1 MKQLLKNI
9 YYFFPVQLFILHFRK
24 YQILLIFWAVL
35 FSTLDSGFL
44 KYFGADALFFSP
56 EYLGSVNILSAL
68 FTGMALGVFI
78 MSWNITT
85 FILHSHRFRFL
96 ATTSNLFL
104 KYCINNGILPL
115 IFLVF
120 YFAKLYH
127 YNIYIELTPAAET
140 WVLMAGILIGF
151 LLSVIISFAYFF
163 GTGTTI
169 DRGMAAIVNNPQ
181 QFAKTFTGSN
191 THPLPQELKVNYYL
205 NAGLRLQKVRSTSH
219 YRQSFIEAI
228 FKKYHLAAIG
238 SIVIAFVF
246 LITVGFFLENK
257 YFIMPAAASVLL
269 FFGLMVAVI
278 GSLVYF
284 LQSWSLPG
292 AILLLILV
300 NFLYKKE
307 IIDFRNKAYGLH
319 YSNKKERPL
328 YNQATLE
335 SLCDTS
341 KIAADKDSM
350 LLILEKWKA
359 KQQQE
364 KPVMVFINVSGGGMR
379 SAAFTMNMLQQIDSL
394 SGGKLM
400 QRTFLIS
407 GASGGMLA
415 ATYYREL
422 YRNKLYNPAI
432 NLHDKAYAENI
443 TQDLL
448 NPIFTSLMARDIFAS
463 VQKFSIG
470 DEKYLKD
477 RGYAFEQ
484 TMDYNTKHVLRG
496 PLAERAA
503 DEKEARVPLLI
514 FNSVVKTDGRKMM
527 VCTQPISFMMKPRI
541 YLADSTVSADAI
553 DFAALFKKQDPL
565 QLRLLTAMRMN
576 ATFPYVLPNVWLP
589 TNPIIDVMDAGL
601 RDNFGQE
608 MSLRF
613 IENFKEW
620 IAQNTGGVVILHLR
634 DRTIDNWQQ
643 PVETKSFTEMLLTP
657 GTMLQHNWYKM
668 QDYGQTG
675 QYNYFKNN
683 DSGFVTKYNMQY
695 IAAKQDNT
703 AALNFHLTGREKRDV
718 LYSYYHPINQE
729 AIKGLLLKIK

>member
-1 MKQLLKNI
+1 MKPFLKNI
-9 YYFFPVQLFILHFRK
+9 FYFFPVQLFIIHFRK
-24 YQILLIFWAVL
+24 YQILLIFWGML
-35 FSTLDSGFL
+35 FSTVDSGFL

-56 EYLGSVNILSAL
+56 EYLGSVNIFSAL
-68 FTGMALGVFI
+68 FTGIALGVFI

-104 KYCINNGILPL
+104 KYCINNSIIPL
-115 IFLVF
+115 IFIIY
-120 YFAKLYH
+120 YFIKLYH
-127 YNIYIELTPAAET
+127 YNIYVELSPEGET
-140 WVLMAGILIGF
+140 WVLMAGISIGF

-163 GTGTTI
+163 GTGNTI
-169 DRGMAAIVNNPQ
+169 DRSMAAIVSNPGE
-181 QFAKTFTGSN
+181 FTKTFTGSN
-191 THPLPQELKVNYYL
+191 THPLPQEMKVNYYL
-205 NAGLRLQKVRSTSH
+205 NASLRLLKVRGTSH
-219 YRQSFIEAI
+219 YRQSFVDAI
-228 FKKYHLAAIG
+228 FKKYHLAAIA

-257 YFIMPAAASVLL
+257 YFIMPAAASVLI

-278 GSLVYF
+278 GALVYF

-292 AILLLILV
+292 VILLLIV
-300 NFLYKKE
+300 INFLYKKE
-307 IIDFRNKAYGLH
+307 IIDFRNKAYGLQ
-319 YSNKKERPL
+319 YSNKKDRPL
-328 YNQATLE
+328 YDQATLE
-335 SLCDTS
+335 TLCDTTAVS
-341 KIAADKDSM
+341 ADKNSM

-359 KQQQE
+359 KQNQE
-364 KPVMVFINVSGGGMR
+364 KPVMVFINVSGGGLR

-394 SGGKLM
+394 SAGKLM
-400 QRTFLIS
+400 QRSFLIS

-422 YRNKLYNPAI
+422 YRNKLNNPTI
-432 NLHDKAYAENI
+432 NLHNKAYAENI
-443 TQDLL
+443 SQDLL

-470 DEKYLKD
+470 NEKYLKD

-484 TMDYNTKHVLRG
+484 QMDYNTQNILEG
-496 PLAERAA
+496 SFAERAP

-541 YLADSTVSADAI
+541 YQGDASMSADAI
-553 DFAALFKKQDPL
+553 DFMALFKKQDPM
-565 QLRLLTAMRMN
+565 QLRILTAMRMN

-589 TNPIIDVMDAGL
+589 TKPIIDVMDAGL

-613 IENFKEW
+613 IDNFKEW
-620 IAQNTGGVVILHLR
+620 INENTGGVVILQLR

-643 PVETKSFTEMLLTP
+643 QIETKTFTEMVLTP

-668 QDYGQTG
+668 QDYAQTD
-675 QYNYFKNN
+675 QYNYFKGQ
-683 DSGFVTKYNMQY
+683 DSNFITKYNMQY
-695 IAAKQDNT
+695 IAEKQDNT
-703 AALNFHLTGREKRDV
+703 AALNFHLTGREKRD
-718 LYSYYHPINQE
+718 LLFSYYNPINQE
-729 AIKGLLLKIK
+729 AIKSLLKKIK